1 MSTSNND
8 GHELVALARAEKARG
23 NDHAA
28 CNYLCRA
35 AALDEAAMPLLLEL
49 GAALRALARAD
60 EAITV
65 YERILALEPHH
76 VGAHFALGWIARTRQ
91 DDSSARG
98 HFTVALEELRHT
110 LERTPD
116 NVHLRAQL
124 ATALREL
131 GDFDESAAIYQRI
144 LSTDARHAASHDGLG
159 WIAWKRHDT
168 TGALEHFRAVAALA
182 GPDDGDARL
191 NFARLLV
198 MMRQVA
204 EGKEIYASIDARG
217 LSHARVS
224 AGLGALARSWHDWP
238 AALEHY
244 ATALKLDPGNIAS
257 CLALG
262 HTLRDL
268 SRWDESEN
276 IFREVLASAPRH
288 VEALL
293 GLAETARARGNTAT
307 ALELFEAV
315 ANLSPLDYRP
325 KNALRRLKVAQGVF
339 DWKTEVEEAV
349 TVARAPGAT
358 AAAQLEAARTL
369 VQYGLTEVAI
379 PLLERLQAHSSEA
392 RQLGMALQQ
401 MARLGLAQP
410 ILPGTAHPDPAD
422 NQLESLEGF
431 LDKPVPGA
439 HTLLLV
445 FAGTNNRT
453 WMTFTLLHRVLR
465 KTGVSIVYVRD
476 LRRDWYATGVV
487 GLGDD
492 FDSTVAGFRKL
503 AESHGAKRILT
514 LGNCI
519 GCLGALRFGLSLGAA
534 GVLGLGPKL
543 RPGDDLEADH
553 KLSLRAFRERRS
565 PVHQSIRERYLTAVA
580 RPKVTLFFGE
590 HCGTDAADAQS
601 LAEVPGVTATAIR
614 GSSDPDSLKDL
625 LVLGE
630 LDSVLQEFVT
640 QAAIAPAVHERIAA
654 ASVRGPGA

>member
-1 MSTSNND
+1 MSTSNSD

-35 AALDEAAMPLLLEL
+35 AALDEAAVPLLLEL

-60 EAITV
+60 EAIAV

-76 VGAHFALGWIARTRQ
+76 VGAHFALGWIARVRQ
-91 DDSSARG
+91 DDGGARG
-98 HFTVALEELRHT
+98 HFTVALEELRRT

-116 NVHLRAQL
+116 NVHLQAQL

-131 GDFDESAAIYQRI
+131 GEFDESAAIYRRI
-144 LSTDARHAASHDGLG
+144 LGTDARHAGSHDGLG

-182 GPDDGDARL
+182 GPDDCDARL

-204 EGKEIYASIDARG
+204 EGKEIYASIAARG

-244 ATALKLDPGNIAS
+244 ETALKLDPGNIAS

-268 SRWDESEN
+268 SRWDESEH
-276 IFREVLASAPRH
+276 IFHEVLASAPRH

-293 GLAETARARGNTAT
+293 GLAETARARGNTDT

-339 DWKTEVEEAV
+339 DWRTEVEEAV

-369 VQYGLTEVAI
+369 VQYGLTEVAT
-379 PLLERLQAHSSEA
+379 PLLERLQAHSTEA
-392 RQLGMALQQ
+392 RQLCMALQQ

-439 HTLLLV
+439 DTLLLV

-543 RPGDDLEADH
+543 RPGNDLEADH

-565 PVHQSIRERYLTAVA
+565 PVHQNIRERYLTAVA

-590 HCGTDAADAQS
+590 HCGTDAADARS

-630 LDSVLQEFVT
+630 LESVLQEFVT
-640 QAAIAPAVHERIAA
+640 QAAIAPAIHGRIAA